1 MVNIAKLV
9 STVKKGLSSKEAKEF
24 LEMMK
29 KKMPEGKTLKRQD
42 TPDGKFLQRR
52 KELRDKKIKESAS
65 KFVKRRKQLAGAKGA
80 AGKMAQRTGPSKKE
94 VIGYGTAAGTGLLAS
109 SQIKKRRK
117 KGEK

>member
-29 KKMPEGKTLKRQD
+29 KKMPEGKTLKR
-42 TPDGKFLQRR
+42 
-52 KELRDKKIKESAS
+52 DKVKESAS
-65 KFVKRRKQLAGAKGA
+65 AFVKRRKQLAGAKGA
-80 AGKMAQRTGPSKKE
+80 AGKTAQRTGPSKKE